1 MSLKKNVGGG
11 EEALVIPSTS
21 FAKNGEGVS
30 TTSTSTST
38 STRVRDTLQP
48 GETMYCI
55 VFFWY
60 LLVSNSVSFS
70 LISAPQ
76 ETLPGDNK
84 VQKVATALDDPS
96 TADG

>member
-30 TTSTSTST
+30 AG
-38 STRVRDTLQP
+38 VRDTPQP

-55 VFFWY
+55 VFYWY

>member
-30 TTSTSTST
+30 T
-38 STRVRDTLQP
+38 RVSDTLQP

-55 VFFWY
+55 VFYWY

-84 VQKVATALDDPS
+84 VQKVAIALNDPS